1 MGVRLDL
8 KEILS
13 ELAATVGRSSLV
25 EHIGNLDGNID
36 ATPEPEKPGEAE
48 QIAQQIAELQKRA
61 SELKPA
67 EDTKPEGGSE
77 LWHSLSLSN
86 SGVV

>member
-1 MGVRLDL
+1 MARLNL
-8 KEILS
+8 KEILT
-13 ELAATVGRSSLV
+13 ELAATVGRASLL

-61 SELKPA
+61 AELAPA
-67 EDTKPEGGSE
+67 EPADAEPEGGKTE
-77 LWHSLSLSN
+77 
-86 SGVV
+86 